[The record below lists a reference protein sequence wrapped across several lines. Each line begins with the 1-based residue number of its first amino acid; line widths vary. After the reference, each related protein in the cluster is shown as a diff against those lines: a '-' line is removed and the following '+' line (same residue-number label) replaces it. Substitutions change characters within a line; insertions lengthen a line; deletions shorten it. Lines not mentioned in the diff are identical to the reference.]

1 MTTGRVFYQ
10 KISPLKG
17 HIAID
22 RTGLRRAHARTPFV
36 LPALAIRAS
45 HSGNP
50 GSRPWPCLGSSN
62 TERDSETS
70 KTPAIASLTIISKKY

>member
-17 HIAID
+17 HIVID
-22 RTGLRRAHARTPFV
+22 RTGLGRTHTGMPFV

-50 GSRPWPCLGSSN
+50 GSRPWPCLGPSN
-62 TERDSETS
+62 TERDIDSS
-70 KTPAIASLTIISKKY
+70 KTPVTASLTIISKKY